1 VRAARGVPAK
11 WPLIDPS
18 CPIIMDAAALHASR
32 IPVRAPA
39 VAATDSGRRAPALAG
54 GIRMRQRRTMRGS
67 APLLA
72 RIVRRRLARRPT
84 SANRKVS
91 PTHLRHGRASSR
103 RHPGGVAARRRCGIT
118 ACLQNGAPSPIRAP
132 AVAAGPRA
140 VGRHAARYA
149 TEPGTRQVSPDAT
162 APRACRPRSGIP
174 VRRYQTR
181 ACIVQPA
188 CEPKWL
194 KARICVG
201 QHLYKLVIFNLLNR
215 GAGGRVDNEPDA
227 SSFIRND

>member
-1 VRAARGVPAK
+1 
-11 WPLIDPS
+11 
-18 CPIIMDAAALHASR
+18 MDAAALHASR

-118 ACLQNGAPSPIRAP
+118 ACLQNGAPSAGRHRRKPWTRAPPAPPIPIRAP